1 VADQPARP
9 ELAALAPL
17 AAASVALPPDSLLAQ
32 VPVRLEAPAIAAA
45 PIVVA
50 VHGRISDTGGQPL
63 PGATVLA
70 QGTQLATSASASAS
84 ASDDYSPTVPAG
96 ALLQFGCGGYA
107 DQTLPATNGTL
118 DVTLAPAPA
127 PKPRKNRLR

>member
-1 VADQPARP
+1 MADQPARP

-70 QGTQLATSASASAS
+70 QGTQLATSASAS
-84 ASDDYSPTVPAG
+84 DDYSPTVPAG